1 MDNKHVAFV
10 SKDSIQNLC
19 DNNVLKSFDLIIA
32 KDRDIIY
39 YLDDTKKPIPI
50 RPEVMIFE
58 SEKDAITAIN
68 LDTNRSSIQVGQ
80 NVIIKNSTNSKYSM
94 YIINTGKDNKFI
106 VEPVYD
112 PNLLKLSNL
121 SNDIHFQTD
130 KDVDNTITTKI
141 VPYSTEDIKAISANN
156 DSIV

>member
-10 SKDSIQNLC
+10 NKDSIQNLC

-39 YLDDTKKPIPI
+39 YLDDNKKPIPI

-80 NVIIKNSTNSKYSM
+80 NVIIKNSTNNKYSM
-94 YIINTGKDNKFI
+94 YIINTKDNKFI

-121 SNDIHFQTD
+121 SNDINFQTD

-141 VPYSTEDIKAISANN
+141 LPCSTQDIKAISANN

>member
-10 SKDSIQNLC
+10 NKDSIQNLC
-19 DNNVLKSFDLIIA
+19 DNNVLKSFDLIIT

-39 YLDDTKKPIPI
+39 YLDDNKNPIPI

-80 NVIIKNSTNSKYSM
+80 NVIIKNSTNNKYSM
-94 YIINTGKDNKFI
+94 YIINTKDNKFI

-121 SNDIHFQTD
+121 SNDINFQTD

-141 VPYSTEDIKAISANN
+141 LPCSTGDIKPISTNN

>member
-10 SKDSIQNLC
+10 NKDSIQNLC
-19 DNNVLKSFDLIIA
+19 DNNVLKSFDLIIT

-50 RPEVMIFE
+50 RSEVMIFE

-80 NVIIKNSTNSKYSM
+80 NVIIKNSTNNKYSM
-94 YIINTGKDNKFI
+94 YIINTKDNKFI

-121 SNDIHFQTD
+121 SNDINFQTD
-130 KDVDNTITTKI
+130 KDVDNTIITKI
-141 VPYSTEDIKAISANN
+141 LPCSTEDIKAISTNN

>member
-10 SKDSIQNLC
+10 NKDSIQNLC

-39 YLDDTKKPIPI
+39 YLDDNKNPIPI

-68 LDTNRSSIQVGQ
+68 LDTNRSSIKVGQ
-80 NVIIKNSTNSKYSM
+80 NVIIKNSTNNKYSM
-94 YIINTGKDNKFI
+94 YIINTKDNKFI

-121 SNDIHFQTD
+121 SNDMNFQTD

-141 VPYSTEDIKAISANN
+141 
-156 DSIV
+156 